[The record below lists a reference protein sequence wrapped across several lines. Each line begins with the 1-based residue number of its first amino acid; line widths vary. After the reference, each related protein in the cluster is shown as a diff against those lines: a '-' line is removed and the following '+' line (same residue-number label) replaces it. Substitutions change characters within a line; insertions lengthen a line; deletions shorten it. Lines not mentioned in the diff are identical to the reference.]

1 MMIKRLLVSL
11 ALTTLLV
18 PLAVPQTVSAR
29 MHFTST
35 RERLEALTA
44 RAASAAALTN
54 PTEVQTQVREIVAQA
69 QAAKAAAEE
78 AAGRPASE
86 VNDKAVLSNV
96 TQEMDAV
103 VASANK
109 AMTATGPDQRSALED
124 VKTRSD
130 RSLGMVNTRI
140 QAQLAA
146 PPAAPAGVAT
156 LPAAGGEALTVQLLG
171 AVAVLGLLV
180 LAVGAGLRV
189 RAARRLS

>member
-1 MMIKRLLVSL
+1 M

-35 RERLEALTA
+35 RERLEALTQ
-44 RAASAAALTN
+44 RAGSSLALTN
-54 PTEVQTQVREIVAQA
+54 AAEVQTQVREIVSQA

-78 AAGRPASE
+78 AAARPVSGVE
-86 VNDKAVLSNV
+86 DKAVLSNV

-109 AMTATGPDQRSALED
+109 AMTATGPDQRTALED

-130 RSLGMVNTRI
+130 RSLGMVTTRI

-146 PPAAPAGVAT
+146 PPAAAPAAVAA
-156 LPAAGGEALTVQLLG
+156 LPAAGSESLTVQLLAG
-171 AVAVLGLLV
+171 VAALGLLV
-180 LAVGAGLRV
+180 LLLGAGLRI
-189 RAARRLS
+189 RAARRIS